1 MRTFTFVLKSV
12 GSASILIGNKTHQ
25 GYVLRNILKPVGY
38 SFLRGGN
45 EFQ

>member
-1 MRTFTFVLKSV
+1 MSALNFSLKSTQ
-12 GSASILIGNKTHQ
+12 GATILTSNKTHQ
-25 GYVLRNILKPVGY
+25 GYALASTLKPVGY